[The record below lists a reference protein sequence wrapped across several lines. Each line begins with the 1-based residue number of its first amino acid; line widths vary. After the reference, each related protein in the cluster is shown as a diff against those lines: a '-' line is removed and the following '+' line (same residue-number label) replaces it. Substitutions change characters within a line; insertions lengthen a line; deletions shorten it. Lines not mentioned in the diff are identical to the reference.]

1 MMVAM
6 ERQRLTEEPLKQ
18 IPLGEIGNRYMGLR
32 IIVPAAEVSMATS
45 LTKYGQLSP
54 LVVCRH
60 EGGYELIDGFKRFR
74 AGRKL
79 GWASLTARVL
89 EASPRV
95 HKAAIIQCNRVGS
108 TISALEEALVL
119 QALYRD
125 DGLTQEE
132 IGMLVGR
139 HKSWV
144 NRRLSLVE
152 RLCEEA
158 LTNIRLGLLSPSH
171 GRELSKLPRG
181 NQEAA
186 LEALLKYRLSCHET
200 TCLVGLLLFHPRW
213 DHQRILKC
221 PELFQTAPPAPP
233 GRRDDLSP
241 AGADIRRKLLLLEQ
255 RCASV
260 SARVAAYGSELCP
273 DDLRILSPLM
283 ARVART
289 AQAAVEHLNSALT
302 CGGQETCG

>member
-1 MMVAM
+1 MAAM
-6 ERQRLTEEPLKQ
+6 DVRSLTEEPLKQ

-32 IIVPAAEVSMATS
+32 IIVPSVEVSMVNS

-54 LVVCRH
+54 VVVCRH

-79 GWASLTARVL
+79 GLASLVAREL

-95 HKAAIIQCNRVGS
+95 HKAAIIQFNRAGS
-108 TISALEEALVL
+108 SISALEEALVV

-132 IGMLVGR
+132 IGILVGR

-158 LTNIRLGLLSPSH
+158 LANIRLGLLSPSH

-200 TCLVGLLLFHPRW
+200 ACLVGLLLLHPRW

-255 RCASV
+255 RCATV
-260 SARVAAYGSELCP
+260 SARLAAYSAELDP
-273 DDLRILSPLM
+273 DDLRVLSPLITKVVR
-283 ARVART
+283 AAQSVAERLKGALAT
-289 AQAAVEHLNSALT
+289 SAE
-302 CGGQETCG
+302 ETCG

>member
-1 MMVAM
+1 MEAM
-6 ERQRLTEEPLKQ
+6 DVRRLTEEPLKQ
-18 IPLGEIGNRYMGLR
+18 IPLGEIGDRYMGLR
-32 IIVPAAEVSMATS
+32 IIVPSAEVSMAKS
-45 LTKYGQLSP
+45 LAKYGQLSP
-54 LVVCRH
+54 VVVCRH

-79 GWASLTARVL
+79 DFAFLLAREL

-95 HKAAIIQCNRVGS
+95 HKAAIIQFNRVGS
-108 TISALEEALVL
+108 SISALEEALVV

-132 IGMLVGR
+132 IGILIGR

-158 LTNIRLGLLSPSH
+158 LAGIRLGLVSPSH

-186 LEALLKYRLSCHET
+186 LETLLKYRLSCHET
-200 TCLVGLLLFHPRW
+200 ECLVGLLLLHPRW
-213 DHQRILKC
+213 DHERILKS

-233 GRRDDLSP
+233 GTRDDLST
-241 AGADIRRKLLLLEQ
+241 AGADIRRKLLSLKQ
-255 RCASV
+255 RCETV
-260 SARVAAYGSELCP
+260 SARLEAYGSELGT
-273 DDLRILSPLM
+273 DDLRVLSPLI
-283 ARVART
+283 ASVLRT
-289 AQAAVEHLNSALT
+289 AQSAVEHLKRALVS
-302 CGGQETCG
+302 GGQGACK